1 MSGINIEVKAN
12 AGQATQQLEKVANA
26 LYEVQVNTGKVAD
39 GLAKT
44 GRATENTGKSASK
57 AADDIKKVSGSS
69 DKAGN
74 ALMNLGRIAQ
84 DAPFGFVGITN
95 NINPLLESFQRLKV
109 ETGSTS
115 GALKSLAGSLMGGA
129 GLGLAVS
136 VATGVLTVMAQNGFF
151 AASKAADKAKES
163 VKEFNDQV
171 TGIYQSSA
179 KEQANVLTLVTALN
193 DENLSRDKKVSAL
206 KELQKIAPEY
216 FSGLKVENGLVN
228 GLNEAYKKYSDSILE
243 VIKNKIDEK
252 RLESI
257 LNNIIIAEERR
268 NMLQKGAIIQ
278 QQQINDLRAKGGVAE
293 ANSLE
298 RANKAIQTG
307 LNNNSNLN
315 VLYSQRDEILQRLA
329 KRQFNGL
336 IDEEKADQRMRELG
350 ESVRN
355 AQQFQ
360 QTKAQQASQFA
371 QTAAGTEE
379 ARIFARQQADAL
391 LALRQQAE
399 ANKPETFSYAQKKEF
414 DTVQK
419 TMAEA
424 KSAEDS
430 AFIADRA
437 APLISEAYTGK
448 IEAGAKGLIGAMG
461 ISTTAKEA
469 NDRLTQLSQQLA
481 LKTPKFSGPTSDA
494 DAKRYDKAVGDL
506 ANPSVTQESKVQ
518 ALQDIKKLAVKAADY
533 AQQQENYYYSNNKS
547 LKGFKYVPSNPFGN

>member
-1 MSGINIEVKAN
+1 MATTQDFGGLLFGGGGTGLEDYLSADQQSGIRNQALLQAAAALLSAGGPSERPVSL
-12 AGQATQQLEKVANA
+12 GQALGGALQAGSAGYQQAQQGAIQNLLTRQKLQEADRAAQMRKLYPQIFKETITPEQMTIAGIPARVVRDDEGNLMPNAQVTPAQRQITIDPSKLQALTALSSDPLATLASVSKLVPDLRRAGFLTTGAQENPFTIFTQDPTIPASIKAVATRLEKS
-26 LYEVQVNTGKVAD
+26 Y
-39 GLAKT
+39 
-44 GRATENTGKSASK
+44 AS
-57 AADDIKKVSGSS
+57 
-69 DKAGN
+69 
-74 ALMNLGRIAQ
+74 
-84 DAPFGFVGITN
+84 
-95 NINPLLESFQRLKV
+95 
-109 ETGSTS
+109 
-115 GALKSLAGSLMGGA
+115 
-129 GLGLAVS
+129 
-136 VATGVLTVMAQNGFF
+136 
-151 AASKAADKAKES
+151 
-163 VKEFNDQV
+163 
-171 TGIYQSSA
+171 
-179 KEQANVLTLVTALN
+179 
-193 DENLSRDKKVSAL
+193 
-206 KELQKIAPEY
+206 
-216 FSGLKVENGLVN
+216 
-228 GLNEAYKKYSDSILE
+228 
-243 VIKNKIDEK
+243 
-252 RLESI
+252 
-257 LNNIIIAEERR
+257 
-268 NMLQKGAIIQ
+268 
-278 QQQINDLRAKGGVAE
+278 
-293 ANSLE
+293 
-298 RANKAIQTG
+298 
-307 LNNNSNLN
+307 
-315 VLYSQRDEILQRLA
+315 
-329 KRQFNGL
+329 GL
-336 IDEEKADQRMRELG
+336 IDDEKADQRMRELG
-350 ESVRN
+350 ESVRS

-419 TMAEA
+419 TLAEA

-506 ANPSVTQESKVQ
+506 ANPSVTPESKVQ

-547 LKGFKYVPSNPFGN
+547 LKGFKYTPSNPFGQ

>member
-1 MSGINIEVKAN
+1 MATMQDFGGLLFGGGGTGLEDYLSADQQSGIRNQALLQAAAALLSAGGPSERPFSL
-12 AGQATQQLEKVANA
+12 GQALGGALQAGSAGYQQAQQGAIQNLLTRQKLQEADRAAQMRKLYPQIFKETITPEQMTIAGIPARVVRDDEGNLMPNAQVTPAQRQITIDPSKLQALTALSSDPLSTLASVSKLVPDLRRAGFLTTGAQENPFTIFTQDPTIPASIKAVATRLEKS
-26 LYEVQVNTGKVAD
+26 Y
-39 GLAKT
+39 
-44 GRATENTGKSASK
+44 AS
-57 AADDIKKVSGSS
+57 
-69 DKAGN
+69 
-74 ALMNLGRIAQ
+74 
-84 DAPFGFVGITN
+84 
-95 NINPLLESFQRLKV
+95 
-109 ETGSTS
+109 
-115 GALKSLAGSLMGGA
+115 
-129 GLGLAVS
+129 
-136 VATGVLTVMAQNGFF
+136 
-151 AASKAADKAKES
+151 
-163 VKEFNDQV
+163 
-171 TGIYQSSA
+171 
-179 KEQANVLTLVTALN
+179 
-193 DENLSRDKKVSAL
+193 
-206 KELQKIAPEY
+206 
-216 FSGLKVENGLVN
+216 
-228 GLNEAYKKYSDSILE
+228 
-243 VIKNKIDEK
+243 
-252 RLESI
+252 
-257 LNNIIIAEERR
+257 
-268 NMLQKGAIIQ
+268 
-278 QQQINDLRAKGGVAE
+278 
-293 ANSLE
+293 
-298 RANKAIQTG
+298 
-307 LNNNSNLN
+307 
-315 VLYSQRDEILQRLA
+315 
-329 KRQFNGL
+329 GL

-506 ANPSVTQESKVQ
+506 ANPSVTPESKVQ

-533 AQQQENYYYSNNKS
+533 AQQQENYYYANNKS
-547 LKGFKYVPSNPFGN
+547 LKGFKYTPSNPFGQ

>member
-1 MSGINIEVKAN
+1 MATMQDFGGLLFGGGGTGLEDYLSADQQSGIRNQALLQAAAALLSAGGPSEKPVSL
-12 AGQATQQLEKVANA
+12 GQALGGALQAGSAGYQQAQQGAIQNLLTRQKLQEADRAAQMRKLYPQIFKETITPEQMTIAGIPARVVRDDEGNLMPNAQVTPAQRQITIDPSKLQALTALSSDPLATLASVSKLVPDLRRAGFLTTGAQENPFTIFTQDPTIPASIKAVATRLEKS
-26 LYEVQVNTGKVAD
+26 Y
-39 GLAKT
+39 
-44 GRATENTGKSASK
+44 AS
-57 AADDIKKVSGSS
+57 
-69 DKAGN
+69 
-74 ALMNLGRIAQ
+74 
-84 DAPFGFVGITN
+84 
-95 NINPLLESFQRLKV
+95 
-109 ETGSTS
+109 
-115 GALKSLAGSLMGGA
+115 
-129 GLGLAVS
+129 
-136 VATGVLTVMAQNGFF
+136 
-151 AASKAADKAKES
+151 
-163 VKEFNDQV
+163 
-171 TGIYQSSA
+171 
-179 KEQANVLTLVTALN
+179 
-193 DENLSRDKKVSAL
+193 
-206 KELQKIAPEY
+206 
-216 FSGLKVENGLVN
+216 
-228 GLNEAYKKYSDSILE
+228 
-243 VIKNKIDEK
+243 
-252 RLESI
+252 
-257 LNNIIIAEERR
+257 
-268 NMLQKGAIIQ
+268 
-278 QQQINDLRAKGGVAE
+278 
-293 ANSLE
+293 
-298 RANKAIQTG
+298 
-307 LNNNSNLN
+307 
-315 VLYSQRDEILQRLA
+315 
-329 KRQFNGL
+329 GL

-506 ANPSVTQESKVQ
+506 ANPSVTPESKVQ

-547 LKGFKYVPSNPFGN
+547 LKGFKYTPSNPFGQ